1 MMIIIIALIICT
13 ILLIFLVAV
22 QHIMI
27 LTLIYYMTEKKI
39 EISENDLKNVSKK
52 VIYHIIKDLI

>member
-1 MMIIIIALIICT
+1 MIIIIALIICT

-22 QHIMI
+22 QRIMI
-27 LTLIYYMTEKKI
+27 LTLIYYMTEKRI